1 MHLPKDKDKSNL
13 HNWKKFSTPESKKY
27 LYFQD
32 TTSKE
37 KAQEAKRYH

>member
-1 MHLPKDKDKSNL
+1 M
-13 HNWKKFSTPESKKY
+13 FSTLESKKY

-37 KAQEAKRYH
+37 KALEATRYHLHGLQASLFVLF